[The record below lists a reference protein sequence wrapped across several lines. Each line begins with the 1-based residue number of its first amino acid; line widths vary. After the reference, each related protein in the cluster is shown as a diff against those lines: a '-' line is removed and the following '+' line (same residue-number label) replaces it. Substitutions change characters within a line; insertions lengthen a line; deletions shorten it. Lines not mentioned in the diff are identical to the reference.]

1 MLLWT
6 VTLQA
11 LHWISLMHNFVF
23 SLRYDFV
30 RTLRSRI
37 DELLGPHI
45 DMKLESL
52 SGESDSNSLLSQI
65 ADEIQSSQE
74 YVLTALE
81 QFSYDCEKIMAQTAP
96 CRDSASVRFCVGAMS
111 GLLYNC
117 AMCQVL
123 WLFTHTKSVCFPC
136 MFSSFREMF
145 KTNNISDELW
155 WIERKH

>member
-1 MLLWT
+1 
-6 VTLQA
+6 
-11 LHWISLMHNFVF
+11 MHNFSF
-23 SLRYDFV
+23 SSRYDFV

-81 QFSYDCEKIMAQTAP
+81 QFSCDREKVL
-96 CRDSASVRFCVGAMS
+96 RN
-111 GLLYNC
+111 NC
-117 AMCQVL
+117 AMHQV
-123 WLFTHTKSVCFPC
+123 P
-136 MFSSFREMF
+136 
-145 KTNNISDELW
+145 
-155 WIERKH
+155 